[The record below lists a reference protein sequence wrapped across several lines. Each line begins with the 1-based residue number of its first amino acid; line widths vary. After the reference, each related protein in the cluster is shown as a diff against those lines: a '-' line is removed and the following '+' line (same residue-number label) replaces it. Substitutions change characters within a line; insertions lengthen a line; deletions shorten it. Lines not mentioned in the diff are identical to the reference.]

1 VISFSY
7 CLGFFDL
14 EAGRAATVAVVM
26 LAVNLTLAWIAGRL
40 IAREAAGTGA
50 AAR

>member
-1 VISFSY
+1 
-7 CLGFFDL
+7 
-14 EAGRAATVAVVM
+14 M

-40 IAREAAGTGA
+40 IAREAPRELGA